1 MSSHHYVKEGQEPA
15 LIIANGE
22 MCSYELLVSIMEW
35 CPFVVVLDGAYARV
49 VNLQITADVVI
60 GDFDSIESLPQNLTT
75 QFIHIADQETT
86 DLEKALAFLINR
98 GYSDINILWATGK
111 RLDHTLNNFAI
122 MGKYPKHKIV
132 IYDDHSKAFV
142 LPKSFSK
149 IYNTGDKISLIPIN
163 QADGITTSNLMYKLD
178 NEKLEYG
185 NRSGT
190 SNQVIAT
197 GDVTIRYTSGV
208 LALIESID

>member
-1 MSSHHYVKEGQEPA
+1 MSQ
-15 LIIANGE
+15 
-22 MCSYELLVSIMEW
+22 
-35 CPFVVVLDGAYARV
+35 
-49 VNLQITADVVI
+49 
-60 GDFDSIESLPQNLTT
+60 
-75 QFIHIADQETT
+75 
-86 DLEKALAFLINR
+86 
-98 GYSDINILWATGK
+98 
-111 RLDHTLNNFAI
+111 
-122 MGKYPKHKIV
+122 YPEHKIV

-163 QADGITTSNLMYKLD
+163 HTDGITTSNLMYKLE

>member
-22 MCSYELLVSIMEW
+22 MCSYDLLVSIMEW

-60 GDFDSIESLPQNLTT
+60 GDFDSIEGLPENLTI

-86 DLEKALAFLINR
+86 DLEKALAFLINK
-98 GYSDINILWATGK
+98 GYSDINIVWATGK

-122 MGKYPKHKIV
+122 MGKYPEHKIV

-149 IYNTGDKISLIPIN
+149 IYNAGDKISLIPIN
-163 QADGITTSNLMYKLD
+163 QADGITTSNLMYTLD

-190 SNQVIAT
+190 SNQVIVT

>member
-15 LIIANGE
+15 LVIANGE

-35 CPFVVVLDGAYARV
+35 CPFVVVLDGAYER
-49 VNLQITADVVI
+49 DVVI

-75 QFIHIADQETT
+75 QFINIADQETT

-149 IYNTGDKISLIPIN
+149 IYNAGDKISLIPIN
-163 QADGITTSNLMYKLD
+163 KAEGITTSNLMYKLD
-178 NEKLEYG
+178 KEKLEYG